1 MSRTPR
7 PSGGNPR
14 LVCPSLVGPRFVGIV
29 GPTAVGKTR
38 LAVSLAQRFTGE
50 IINADSRQV
59 YRGMDIGT
67 AKPTLSERASAP
79 HHLVDFIDPSESF
92 GLAVFLDLA
101 KRAADEIGDR
111 GHLPIVA
118 GGTGQYVWGL
128 LEGKGVPRVPPD
140 PAFRRA
146 LEQEAEADG
155 GQALYR
161 RLQEVDPARAAT
173 LDPRNVRRVIRAL
186 EIHQATGN
194 KPSGLST
201 DKDFSFNS
209 LVVGL
214 TMDRKALYRR
224 IDERVD
230 RMMDDGLLAEVET
243 LAATGYPPGQGPLG
257 SPGYREMGLYLSGQ
271 LSLDEAVQR
280 TKTQTHRL
288 ARRQYNWFK
297 LNDPRIH
304 WLDASGSGVD
314 QEAAELVAA
323 FMDADSPVIQ

>member
-7 PSGGNPR
+7 RSSSKPLLVCPR
-14 LVCPSLVGPRFVGIV
+14 LVCIV
-29 GPTAVGKTR
+29 GPTAIGKTR
-38 LAVSLAQRFTGE
+38 LAVSLAQQFSGE

-67 AKPTLSERASAP
+67 AKPTATDRALVP
-79 HHLVDFIDPSESF
+79 HHLVDFIDASQDPSESF

-101 KRAADEIGDR
+101 RRAMDEIGDR
-111 GHLPIVA
+111 GHLPIVS

-128 LEGKGVPRVPPD
+128 LEGKGVPPVPAD

-146 LEQEAEADG
+146 LEEEVAAGG
-155 GQALYR
+155 GQALHR
-161 RLQEVDPARAAT
+161 RLQEVDPARAAK

-186 EIHQATGN
+186 EIHQATGDR
-194 KPSGLST
+194 PSEFLT
-201 DKDFSFNS
+201 DNTVFDS

-224 IDERVD
+224 IDDRVD

-243 LAATGYPPGQGPLG
+243 LAAAGHTPGQGPLG
-257 SPGYREMGLYLSGQ
+257 SPGYRELGLYLSGQ
-271 LSLDEAVQR
+271 LSLDEAVER

-288 ARRQYNWFK
+288 VRRQYNWFK

-314 QEAAELVAA
+314 QEATELVAA
-323 FMDADSPVIQ
+323 FLNADPPVIQ